1 MVKRYLQYK
10 HSVRFALFAL
20 CFIQQHAFAEQ
31 LKYNITGSYSWY
43 PYFIANQPQAPGIVT
58 ELIPMILALAN
69 IEGEIL
75 ALPPKRTNNAL
86 ETGLLDFDIVSPSWF
101 EQQDFGPL
109 FVKSS
114 PIMQITEYVVTLP
127 ENVSKYTDIGQIKGK
142 EIGTVRGY
150 LYHDDKDFIR
160 ADFTSEQELVK
171 ALDKHRIEA
180 IIAGN
185 YPALYW
191 STQLKIPVGLAA
203 VHSDGD
209 LVFRLRKEHAGLL
222 PAINQAIAKLK
233 ANGQIDEIINK
244 YTQTL
249 ASTL

>member
-1 MVKRYLQYK
+1 MVKRQYK
-10 HSVRFALFAL
+10 HLVRFALFTL
-20 CFIQQHAFAEQ
+20 CLTQQHAFAKQ

-43 PYFIANQPQAPGIVT
+43 PYFIGKQAEAPGIIT
-58 ELIPMILALAN
+58 ELIPMILSMAE
-69 IEGEIL
+69 IKGEIL
-75 ALPPKRTNNAL
+75 SLPPKRTNNAL

-101 EQQDFGPL
+101 EKQDFGPL
-109 FVKSS
+109 FVKSA

-127 ENVSKYTDIGQIKGK
+127 ENASKYNDISQIKGQ

-160 ADFTSEQELVK
+160 ADFTSELELIK
-171 ALDKHRIEA
+171 ALDKHRVNA
-180 IIAGN
+180 VIAGN

-191 STQLKIPVGLAA
+191 STQLRIPVALAA

-209 LVFRLRKEHAGLL
+209 LVFRLRREHADLL
-222 PAINQAIAKLK
+222 PDINQAIATLK
-233 ANGQIDEIINK
+233 ASGKIDEIIKK

-249 ASTL
+249 AS

>member
-1 MVKRYLQYK
+1 MVKRCLQYK
-10 HSVRFALFAL
+10 HLVRFALFNL
-20 CFIQQHAFAEQ
+20 CLTQQHAFAEQ

-43 PYFIANQPQAPGIVT
+43 PYFIGDQAEAPGMIT
-58 ELIPMILALAN
+58 ELIPMILSMAE
-69 IEGEIL
+69 IKGEIL

-86 ETGLLDFDIVSPSWF
+86 ETGQLDFDIVSPSWF
-101 EQQDFGPL
+101 EKQDLGPL
-109 FVKSS
+109 FVKSA

-127 ENVSKYTDIGQIKGK
+127 ENVSKYKDISQIKGQ

-160 ADFTSEQELVK
+160 ADFTSEQELIK
-171 ALDKHRIEA
+171 ALDKHRVNA
-180 IIAGN
+180 VIAGN

-191 STQLKIPVGLAA
+191 STQLRISVALAA

-209 LVFRLRKEHAGLL
+209 LVFRLRKEHADLL
-222 PAINQAIAKLK
+222 PAINQAIATLK
-233 ANGQIDEIINK
+233 ANGKIDEIIKK

-249 ASTL
+249 AS

>member
-1 MVKRYLQYK
+1 MVKRCLQYK
-10 HSVRFALFAL
+10 HLVRFALFTL
-20 CFIQQHAFAEQ
+20 CLTQQHAFAEQ

-43 PYFIANQPQAPGIVT
+43 PYFIGDQAEAPGMIT
-58 ELIPMILALAN
+58 ELIPMILSMAE
-69 IEGEIL
+69 IKGEIL

-86 ETGLLDFDIVSPSWF
+86 EAGQLDFDIVSPSWF
-101 EQQDFGPL
+101 EKQDLGPL
-109 FVKSS
+109 FVKSA

-127 ENVSKYTDIGQIKGK
+127 ENVSKYKDISQIKGQ

-160 ADFTSEQELVK
+160 ADFTSEQELIK
-171 ALDKHRIEA
+171 ALDKHRVNA
-180 IIAGN
+180 VIAGN

-191 STQLKIPVGLAA
+191 STQLRIPVALAA

-209 LVFRLRKEHAGLL
+209 LVFRLRKEHADLL
-222 PAINQAIAKLK
+222 PAINQAIATLK
-233 ANGQIDEIINK
+233 ANGKIDEIIKK

-249 ASTL
+249 AS